1 MNQFIYNVL
10 MFLLKNNIKGLV
22 KRRKFENLKSLF
34 SFHFKKEPFH
44 PCRETLYKSLK
55 LCEYKPLTIIE
66 TGSSA
71 WGANSSVLF
80 DSYVNSFGGSFDT
93 VDIRTFPMLH
103 LIFKCTSKTNFHCG
117 DSVNFLKELN
127 VNDMNQNLRKF
138 IYLDSFDV
146 DFNDPIPSMEH
157 GLNEFLKIQSHL
169 KSGDIILIDDTPKNY
184 DVLLK
189 VQGIEVAQKF
199 KSDDKIPGKGSLIKD
214 YVIKNNL
221 CEIIDQDY
229 QLLLKFK

>member
-1 MNQFIYNVL
+1 
-10 MFLLKNNIKGLV
+10 
-22 KRRKFENLKSLF
+22 
-34 SFHFKKEPFH
+34 
-44 PCRETLYKSLK
+44 
-55 LCEYKPLTIIE
+55 
-66 TGSSA
+66 
-71 WGANSSVLF
+71 
-80 DSYVNSFGGSFDT
+80 
-93 VDIRTFPMLH
+93 
-103 LIFKCTSKTNFHCG
+103 
-117 DSVNFLKELN
+117 
-127 VNDMNQNLRKF
+127 MNQNLRKF